1 MPDPTMP
8 GQSPVLETLREV
20 MRRTALSR
28 STIYAST
35 IYAFMANEAFPRPVR
50 VGTPAVC
57 SIADEIDA
65 WITTRPHAGGR

>member
-8 GQSPVLETLREV
+8 GQSPPVLETLREV

-28 STIYAST
+28 STIYAS
-35 IYAFMANEAFPRPVR
+35 FMANEAFPRPVR
-50 VGTPAVC
+50 VGTPAVRW
-57 SIADEIDA
+57 IADEIDA

>member
-1 MPDPTMP
+1 MPDPTML

-28 STIYAST
+28 STIYA
-35 IYAFMANEAFPRPVR
+35 FMANEAFPPPVR
-50 VGTPAVC
+50 VGTHAVC
-57 SIADEIDA
+57 SLAEIDA

>member
-35 IYAFMANEAFPRPVR
+35 IYAFMANEAFARP
-50 VGTPAVC
+50 VC